1 MKSQNKSNLPANSD
15 GQSRTVMYN
24 FVTGETSVVEVSDEI
39 AEVLAECDREE
50 HAQEMAISRHTY
62 SLDAILFEGLEY
74 SNGETPE
81 TDLLSEL
88 EQSCISEAFS
98 CLTETQKRRL
108 LALVS
113 GCSIREIARSEN
125 AAFGTVYNSISFA
138 RKKFLKKYQKFFK
151 K

>member
-1 MKSQNKSNLPANSD
+1 MNAQPIRSSAKNAEQN
-15 GQSRTVMYN
+15 RTFKYE
-24 FVTGETSVVEVSDEI
+24 FVTGETSKVEASEEI
-39 AEVLAECDREE
+39 AAFLAECDREE

-62 SLDAILFEGLEY
+62 SLDTILFEGLEY

-81 TDLLSEL
+81 TDLLSAL

-108 LALVS
+108 LTLAS

-138 RKKFLKKYQKFFK
+138 RKKFLKKYQNFFK